1 MIQLRTFRDI
11 SYFPSVC
18 WDGVNDVVYN
28 LASEMDQSTVPFW
41 IYPLAGGNVT
51 VRAFIRNTFVQN
63 LYNYSPD
70 PPVIEYKN
78 RSGNWTSVTFPGGE
92 FSNYRTA
99 TISVQAGKPVQ
110 FRSTTGLF
118 VTATS
123 IIGGGGG
130 ISIGGGGSNELTTLY
145 YPGSF
150 GSDIPCVIGG
160 NPASLKLGENL
171 TGTWSNPASTMNSLF
186 KNWRNLLDASLLYL
200 PIEPLNST
208 FSGCTSL
215 REAPLLSFTGSL
227 RGGAWENLFKDCVS
241 LSEINAT
248 FSGITTQTNNITHS
262 LSGWVDGTE
271 TGRRELHLPQ
281 GSSVDTSDLCLNQN
295 WTVKKDLIS

>member
-41 IYPLAGGNVT
+41 IYPLASGNVT
-51 VRAFIRNTFVQN
+51 VKAFIRGTSIQQ
-63 LYNYSPD
+63 YNYSPD
-70 PPVIEYKN
+70 PPVIEYKS
-78 RSGNWTSVTFPGGE
+78 RSGNWTSVTFPGSG

-118 VTATS
+118 VTAAS
-123 IIGGGGG
+123 IIGGG
-130 ISIGGGGSNELTTLY
+130 ISI

-160 NPASLKLGENL
+160 NPASLKLGENF

-248 FSGITTQTNNITHS
+248 FSGIATQTNDTTHS
-262 LSGWVDGTE
+262 LSEWVDGME
-271 TGRRELHLPQ
+271 SGRRELHLPQ